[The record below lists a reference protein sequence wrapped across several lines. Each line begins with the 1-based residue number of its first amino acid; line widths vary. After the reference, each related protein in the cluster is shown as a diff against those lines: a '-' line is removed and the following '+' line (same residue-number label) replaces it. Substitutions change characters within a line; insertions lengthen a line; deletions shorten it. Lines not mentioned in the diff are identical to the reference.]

1 MQKAFIIK
9 FSNECQEPFS
19 SIFDR
24 WDLPDIPQEFKPPA
38 TEWSEGE
45 FQHPPWESSQ
55 EAMNSLKAF
64 KPNELCHPSTWFAIH
79 VRCVERGFF
88 KRSWFAYGHNRPD
101 GQRNIT
107 EVCQSNDGKIIDGC
121 VRDILRHLGGI
132 VIRYTRSVYLDCPTA
147 GMYWRCHMIRQ
158 ARKHRKFAKNTPDK
172 DLYKCLSESAV
183 WRQLV
188 EAATTRKTLI
198 GESHIRAA
206 FIVFMAEK
214 LRQMK
219 PDDSDE
225 AKATRVKKI
234 IDSIVDLN
242 LRTHIAYYDPNEIL
256 RLFKRTPEI
265 KDG

>member
-1 MQKAFIIK
+1 MQKSFIAK
-9 FSNECQEPFS
+9 FSDECRDPFL
-19 SIFDR
+19 SIFEG
-24 WDLPDIPQEFKPPA
+24 WELPAIPQEFKPPV

-45 FQHPPWESSQ
+45 FQHPPWESSL

-64 KPNELCHPSTWFAIH
+64 KPNELCHPPTWFAIH
-79 VRCVERGFF
+79 AKCVEKGFL
-88 KRSWFAYGHNRPD
+88 KRSWFAYAHHKPD

-107 EVCQSNDGKIIDGC
+107 QACQSNNEKTIDGC
-121 VRDILRHLGGI
+121 LRDILRHLGGI

-147 GMYWRCHMIRQ
+147 SMYWRCHMIREVK
-158 ARKHRKFAKNTPDK
+158 KHRKLAKTVPDK

-198 GESHIRAA
+198 GESRIRAA

-214 LRQMK
+214 LRHMK
-219 PDDSDE
+219 SDE
-225 AKATRVKKI
+225 SDDDKAKRVKKI

-242 LRTHIAYYDPNEIL
+242 LRTHIAYYDSNDIV
-256 RLFKRTPEI
+256 RLFKRTTEI
-265 KDG
+265 KNG